1 MESDDNFT
9 YGSYS
14 GAVAKLARHN
24 INIIHIYQDTES
36 APVSVDFE
44 FQWRPRANG
53 PTKWTKMSMPLH
65 SSITFP
71 ELAASLVAMVQEVR
85 SEIEGQ

>member
-1 MESDDNFT
+1 MESDDYT

-14 GAVAKLARHN
+14 SAVAKLARYN
-24 INIIHIYQDTES
+24 INIIHIYQDEAS
-36 APVSVDFE
+36 ALVSVDFE
-44 FQWRPRANG
+44 FQWRPRPSA

-71 ELAASLVAMVQEVR
+71 ELANSLVAMVQEVR
-85 SEIEGQ
+85 SEIEGR

>member
-1 MESDDNFT
+1 MESDDYT

-14 GAVAKLARHN
+14 SAVAKLARHN
-24 INIIHIYQDTES
+24 INIIHIYQDEAS

-44 FQWRPRANG
+44 FQWRPRPST

-65 SSITFP
+65 QGITFP
-71 ELAASLVAMVQEVR
+71 ELANSLVAMVQEVR
-85 SEIEGQ
+85 SEIEGR

>member
-1 MESDDNFT
+1 MESDDFT
-9 YGSYS
+9 YSS
-14 GAVAKLARHN
+14 FSEAVAKLARHN
-24 INIIHIYQDTES
+24 INIIHIYQDEAS
-36 APVSVDFE
+36 AFVSVDFE

-85 SEIEGQ
+85 AEVEGR

>member
-1 MESDDNFT
+1 MESDD
-9 YGSYS
+9 YVYDSYS
-14 GAVAKLARHN
+14 SAVAKLAKHT
-24 INIIHIYQDTES
+24 INIIHIYQDEAA

-65 SSITFP
+65 PSITFP
-71 ELAASLVAMVQEVR
+71 ELAASLVNMVQEVR
-85 SEIEGQ
+85 AEIEGE

>member
-1 MESDDNFT
+1 MESDDYT

-14 GAVAKLARHN
+14 SAVAKLARHN
-24 INIIHIYQDTES
+24 INIIHIYQDEAS
-36 APVSVDFE
+36 APISVDFE
-44 FQWRPRANG
+44 FQWRPRPST

-71 ELAASLVAMVQEVR
+71 ELANSLVAMVQEVR
-85 SEIEGQ
+85 SEIEGR